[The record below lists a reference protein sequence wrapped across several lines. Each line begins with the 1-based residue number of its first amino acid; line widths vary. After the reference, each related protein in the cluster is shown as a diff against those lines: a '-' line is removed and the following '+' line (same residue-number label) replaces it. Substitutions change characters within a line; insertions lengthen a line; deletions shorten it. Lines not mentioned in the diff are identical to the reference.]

1 MSEPERV
8 DLRKLVDRFS
18 PEEMVIAAGSL
29 VLLVSLFLNWIS
41 VSCNGAYCGGAGGGA
56 SGFRGWGWLSFLA
69 VIGVAGLLVAR
80 RLVAEKVELPAL
92 PASDSVLYMAGG
104 ALEILGC
111 LLFWIEYHNDFVSS
125 GAGIVSISSGLGFGW
140 FVALLAGVATVVGG
154 YLTTRHPQHASR
166 GFSPPHAPAPP
177 VA

>member
-8 DLRKLVDRFS
+8 DLRKLVNRFS
-18 PEEMVIAAGSL
+18 PEELVIAAGSL

-41 VSCNGAYCGGAGGGA
+41 VSCSGPYCAGAGGGA

-80 RLVAEKVELPAL
+80 RLLAGKVELPAL

-104 ALEILGC
+104 GLEILGC
-111 LLFWIEYHNDFVSS
+111 LLFWVEYHNDFVSS

-140 FVALLAGVATVVGG
+140 FVALLAGVATLVGG
-154 YLTTRHPQHASR
+154 YLTTRNPQPASR
-166 GFSPPHAPAPP
+166 GFLPPHAPAPP